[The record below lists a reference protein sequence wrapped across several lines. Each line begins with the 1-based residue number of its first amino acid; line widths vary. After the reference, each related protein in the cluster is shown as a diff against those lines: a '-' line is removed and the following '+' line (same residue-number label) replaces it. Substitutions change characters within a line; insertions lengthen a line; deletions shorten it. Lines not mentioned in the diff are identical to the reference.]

1 VNRDTVTLPVTPDLA
16 DLADACGLGADEL
29 AAEAVRRYVDG
40 EATRVRFQ
48 AMRLA
53 KRHQRLLE
61 RLGA

>member
-1 VNRDTVTLPVTPDLA
+1 MNRDTVTLPVTPDLA
-16 DLADACGLGADEL
+16 DLADARGLGADEL

-40 EATRVRFQ
+40 EATRVRIQ